1 MPQQLSPASRQTQA
15 HGYKNICIKRGKGQA
30 GHSAK
35 GEALWCPETYVP
47 HGESLIKNKEA
58 GKGDVRG
65 EKSCGGLRAGGRGQ
79 AGWEPPAAFR
89 SGTPQFLPCPGF
101 PLPDPGAPG
110 PRASIHSS
118 FWGSAQG
125 PTRLR

>member
-65 EKSCGGLRAGGRGQ
+65 EKSWGGLRAGGRGQ

-89 SGTPQFLPCPGF
+89 LGNSPIPALPWGPWTTGIYPRGLPG
-101 PLPDPGAPG
+101 
-110 PRASIHSS
+110 
-118 FWGSAQG
+118 
-125 PTRLR
+125 